1 MDMIEKKGYTP
12 YIIKDM
18 GRYNKKFVQQEFEIF
33 LFMRMNS
40 E

>member
-1 MDMIEKKGYTP
+1 MIEEKGYTP

-18 GRYNKKFVQQEFEIF
+18 GRYNNKKFVTQEFEIF
-33 LFMRMNS
+33 LFMRMNF